1 MNIGIV
7 LEGERDGAAYPEL
20 IRKIRD
26 DVEIVLAELV

>member
-7 LEGERDGAAYPEL
+7 VEGDRDRAAYPEL

-26 DVEIVLAELV
+26 DVEIVLAKG